1 MKRILLF
8 AAVALCLCSCGKKAE
23 TGYRIN
29 VEFKGDLS
37 GQILDTVYLLKPA
50 GVVDTALVAD
60 GKACFEGNMQTPD
73 EVILYGKS
81 FGKKGRQ
88 VLFFLENCENNVVLT
103 FSKGGITDV
112 KIEGGEYQR
121 FYDSL
126 VSARRNIHEKRN
138 FSGVLGAYRASKDE
152 AEKAKLLEIWKSI
165 SRERDSICKAMED
178 EYMANNPLSQYALV
192 HLFKNVEN
200 FSDAELEARIA
211 AFKAVP
217 EFVENKKLKQIE
229 QAAAQ
234 LKAVR
239 VGNKVAD
246 FIQNDPQGNPV
257 KFSDIYSKNK
267 LTMVDFWASWCGP
280 CRAFN
285 PTLMKIYEK
294 YHDKGFEVLG
304 VSYDSNK
311 DAWVKCIE
319 SEKLPWLQV
328 SDLKGWGNATA
339 NMFYIKGIPQNL
351 FVDQNGTIIGYK
363 VNRNTIEQFIKEQL
377 EK

>member
-1 MKRILLF
+1 MRKILLL
-8 AAVALCLCSCGKKAE
+8 AAVVLCLCSCGKNE
-23 TGYRIN
+23 ESGYRIE
-29 VEFKGDLS
+29 VKFGGDLS
-37 GQILDTVYLLKPA
+37 ALLSDTVILRSEYFTDTLVVVDDSVCFEGRIQTPSEVYLLGKTKA
-50 GVVDTALVAD
+50 GYPLA
-60 GKACFEGNMQTPD
+60 
-73 EVILYGKS
+73 
-81 FGKKGRQ
+81 R
-88 VLFFLENCENNVVLT
+88 FFLENCENKATISISRTGMTHAVV
-103 FSKGGITDV
+103 KGGRYLAVEDSLYGIRKKFIYDNDFLKITDAISTCTDPV
-112 KIEGGEYQR
+112 
-121 FYDSL
+121 
-126 VSARRNIHEKRN
+126 
-138 FSGVLGAYRASKDE
+138 
-152 AEKAKLLEIWKSI
+152 EKAKLQRAVTNLRW
-165 SRERDSICKAMED
+165 RADSVFAAVE
-178 EYMANNPLSQYALV
+178 ANYVAENPLSLYALMNT
-192 HLFKNVEN
+192 LKNIE
-200 FSDAELEARIA
+200 SLSETELEARIA

-217 EFVENKKLKQIE
+217 EYSENLKLKQIE

-246 FIQNDPQGNPV
+246 FTQNDPQGNPV
-257 KFSDIYSKNK
+257 KFSDVYSKNK

-319 SEKLPWLQV
+319 SEKLPWPQV
-328 SDLKGWGNATA
+328 SDLKGWANATSD
-339 NMFYIKGIPQNL
+339 MFYIKGIPQNL
-351 FVDQNGTIIGYK
+351 FVDQNGTIVGYK

>member
-8 AAVALCLCSCGKKAE
+8 AVIAFCLCSCGKKVE

-37 GQILDTVYLLKPA
+37 GHALDTAYLRKPGA
-50 GVVDTALVAD
+50 VDTALVTD

-73 EVILYGKS
+73 EVILFGKS
-81 FGKKGRQ
+81 FGTKGRQ
-88 VLFFLENCENNVVLT
+88 VLFFLENCENNVALT
-103 FSKGGITDV
+103 FSKGGITDID
-112 KIEGGEYQR
+112 IEGGEYQK

-126 VSARRNIHEKRN
+126 VSIRRNIMNERK
-138 FSGVLGAYRASKDE
+138 FGEVVEAYRASKDE
-152 AEKAKLLEIWKSI
+152 VEKAKLLEIWASI
-165 SRERDSICKAMED
+165 NRELDSAVKAAEKN
-178 EYMANNPLSQYALV
+178 YMANNPLSQYALV
-192 HLFKNVEN
+192 YLFKNVEN

-211 AFKAVP
+211 AFKAAP
-217 EFVENKKLKQIE
+217 EYAENRKLKQIE
-229 QAAAQ
+229 QVAAQ

-246 FIQNDPQGNPV
+246 FTQNDPQGNPV
-257 KFSDIYSKNK
+257 KFSDVYSKNK

-294 YHDKGFEVLG
+294 YHHKGFEVLG

-311 DAWVKCIE
+311 DAWIKCIE
-319 SEKLPWLQV
+319 SEKLSWPQV
-328 SDLKGWGNATA
+328 SDLKGWANATSD
-339 NMFYIKGIPQNL
+339 MFYIKGIPQNL
-351 FVDQNGTIIGYK
+351 FVDQNGTIVGYR